1 VVFGQQVADGG
12 KVLRIDMADP
22 YSTLS
27 VARNAD
33 EKAIKSAYRKLAKEL
48 HPDRNQD
55 NPQAA
60 DRFAAVTQAYDLLSD
75 KDKRAQY
82 DRGEIDENGQ
92 PKAPFGFGAG
102 GPGGNP
108 FGGARGFR
116 PGAGPG
122 GAGGFQGESGDFSS
136 IFDELFGGAGGGGP
150 FGGAA
155 GRRGGGARPQPKG
168 ADVAYRL
175 PVTFEDAAA
184 LRPQRVS
191 LANGKTIELKLPA
204 GVETGTQ
211 RRLPGQGEA
220 GPAGA
225 GDAIVTIEVQP
236 HRFFTREGDDVR
248 LDLPV
253 RLDEAVLGAKVKV
266 PTVDGPVM
274 VTIPRGSTSGKVLR
288 LGGKGFHREGGTRGD
303 QLVTLLIDL
312 PSGDAEL
319 ERLVEG
325 WTADRDRNPRGG
337 LGV

>member
-1 VVFGQQVADGG
+1 
-12 KVLRIDMADP
+12 MADP
-22 YSTLS
+22 YSTLG

-48 HPDRNQD
+48 HPDRNAD
-55 NPQAA
+55 NPKAA
-60 DRFAAVTQAYDLLSD
+60 DRFSAVTQAYDLLSD

-102 GPGGNP
+102 GGGGGNP
-108 FGGARGFR
+108 FGGRGGFR

-122 GAGGFQGESGDFSS
+122 GAGGFEGGDFSS
-136 IFDELFGGAGGGGP
+136 IFDDLFNNGGGGAFGGA
-150 FGGAA
+150 
-155 GRRGGGARPQPKG
+155 RRGGARPQPKG
-168 ADVAYRL
+168 ADVTYR
-175 PVTFEDAAA
+175 PSVSFEDAAA
-184 LRPQRVS
+184 LRPQRVT

-211 RRLPGQGEA
+211 RRLPNQGEP
-220 GPAGA
+220 GPAGP

-274 VTIPRGSTSGKVLR
+274 VTIPKGSTSGKTLR
-288 LGGKGFHREGGTRGD
+288 LGGKGFHKEGGGRGD
-303 QLVTLLIDL
+303 QLVTLLVDL

-319 ERLVEG
+319 EKLVES
-325 WTADRDRNPRGG
+325 WTGDRDRNPRAG